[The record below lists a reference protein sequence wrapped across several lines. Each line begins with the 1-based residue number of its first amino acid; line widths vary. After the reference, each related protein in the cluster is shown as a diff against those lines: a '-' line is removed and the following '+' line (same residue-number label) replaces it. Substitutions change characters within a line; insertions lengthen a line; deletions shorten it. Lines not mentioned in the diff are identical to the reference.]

1 MYFSKFAKK
10 VLAVAVAVAVTASS
24 VVATPSTKKADAAS
38 YKAYLCLQTAK
49 FTFRNQHDD
58 AKFSNKL
65 QNTTNKLSKN
75 SVKFKDTTMKKGKKT
90 YTVQL
95 TGLNKCIAK
104 DKTFNTLYVDTNIKG
119 KDKKK
124 VTVTNVNVFFDGK
137 KVKTIK
143 KGVLTPDPGQT
154 DGFVQLQI
162 INMWNS
168 RVAKFKYTMPK
179 KTKKVTYTVKIK

>member
-75 SVKFKDTTMKKGKKT
+75 SAKFKDTTMKKGKKT

-95 TGLNKCIAK
+95 TGLNKCIA
-104 DKTFNTLYVDTNIKG
+104 

-179 KTKKVTYTVKIK
+179 KTIKVTYTVKIK

>member
-124 VTVTNVNVFFDGK
+124 VTVTNVKVFFDGK

-143 KGVLTPDPGQT
+143 KRVLTPDPGQT

-179 KTKKVTYTVKIK
+179 KTIKVTYTVKIK

>member
-104 DKTFNTLYVDTNIKG
+104 DKTFNTLYV
-119 KDKKK
+119 
-124 VTVTNVNVFFDGK
+124 GK

-179 KTKKVTYTVKIK
+179 KTIKVTYTVKIK

>member
-75 SVKFKDTTMKKGKKT
+75 SDR
-90 YTVQL
+90 
-95 TGLNKCIAK
+95 
-104 DKTFNTLYVDTNIKG
+104 
-119 KDKKK
+119 
-124 VTVTNVNVFFDGK
+124 
-137 KVKTIK
+137 
-143 KGVLTPDPGQT
+143 
-154 DGFVQLQI
+154 
-162 INMWNS
+162 S
-168 RVAKFKYTMPK
+168 
-179 KTKKVTYTVKIK
+179 

>member
-104 DKTFNTLYVDTNIKG
+104 DK
-119 KDKKK
+119 KK
-124 VTVTNVNVFFDGK
+124 VTVTNVKVFFDGK

-179 KTKKVTYTVKIK
+179 KTIKVTYTVKIK

>member
-124 VTVTNVNVFFDGK
+124 VTVTNVKVFFDGRKLRLSK
-137 KVKTIK
+137 KE
-143 KGVLTPDPGQT
+143 
-154 DGFVQLQI
+154 F
-162 INMWNS
+162 
-168 RVAKFKYTMPK
+168 
-179 KTKKVTYTVKIK
+179 

>member
-1 MYFSKFAKK
+1 MYLNKLTKK
-10 VLAVAVAVAVTASS
+10 VVSLAVAVAVTAAS
-24 VVATPSTKKADAAS
+24 VVVLPKAEKVSAAS
-38 YKAYLCLQTAK
+38 YKGYLCLQTAK

-65 QNTTNKLSKN
+65 QNTTNKLGKN
-75 SVKFKDTTMKKGKKT
+75 SAKFKDVTMKKGKKT

-95 TGLNKCIAK
+95 TGLNKCMAK
-104 DKTFNTLYVDTNIKG
+104 DKTFNTLYVDTNIPG
-119 KDKKK
+119 KNKSK
-124 VTVTNVNVFFDGK
+124 VSVTNVNVFFDGK

-143 KGVLTPDPGQT
+143 KGVLTPDPGKT

-179 KTKKVTYTVKIK
+179 KTIKVTYTINIK

>member
-124 VTVTNVNVFFDGK
+124 VTVTNV
-137 KVKTIK
+137 TIK

-179 KTKKVTYTVKIK
+179 KTIKVTYTVKIK

>member
-1 MYFSKFAKK
+1 MADENKSKDVLVHADHVK
-10 VLAVAVAVAVTASS
+10 V
-24 VVATPSTKKADAAS
+24 
-38 YKAYLCLQTAK
+38 Y
-49 FTFRNQHDD
+49 
-58 AKFSNKL
+58 
-65 QNTTNKLSKN
+65 
-75 SVKFKDTTMKKGKKT
+75 
-90 YTVQL
+90 
-95 TGLNKCIAK
+95 
-104 DKTFNTLYVDTNIKG
+104 IKG

-179 KTKKVTYTVKIK
+179 KTIKVTYTVKIK

>member
-95 TGLNKCIAK
+95 TGLNKCNRKRQDIQY
-104 DKTFNTLYVDTNIKG
+104 TLCRY
-119 KDKKK
+119 
-124 VTVTNVNVFFDGK
+124 
-137 KVKTIK
+137 
-143 KGVLTPDPGQT
+143 
-154 DGFVQLQI
+154 
-162 INMWNS
+162 
-168 RVAKFKYTMPK
+168 KY
-179 KTKKVTYTVKIK
+179 

>member
-75 SVKFKDTTMKKGKKT
+75 SVKFKDTTSNDF
-90 YTVQL
+90 VS
-95 TGLNKCIAK
+95 
-104 DKTFNTLYVDTNIKG
+104 
-119 KDKKK
+119 
-124 VTVTNVNVFFDGK
+124 FDGFILSWK
-137 KVKTIK
+137 CELVM
-143 KGVLTPDPGQT
+143 
-154 DGFVQLQI
+154 F
-162 INMWNS
+162 
-168 RVAKFKYTMPK
+168 
-179 KTKKVTYTVKIK
+179 

>member
-75 SVKFKDTTMKKGKKT
+75 SVKFKDTTMKKGKRHT
-90 YTVQL
+90 LFSLQDLINVSQ
-95 TGLNKCIAK
+95 
-104 DKTFNTLYVDTNIKG
+104 KTFNTLYVDTNIKG

-179 KTKKVTYTVKIK
+179 KTIKVTYTVKIK

>member
-58 AKFSNKL
+58 A
-65 QNTTNKLSKN
+65 
-75 SVKFKDTTMKKGKKT
+75 KFKDTTMKKGKKT

-179 KTKKVTYTVKIK
+179 KTIKVTYTVKIK